1 MSERLNLLNIFEL
14 ITRSHGGAHAFRTS
28 LKRAPS
34 QKSASATPPH
44 FTSRPRTCPTRAP
57 RRWSVAHASDAR
69 VSARE
74 APSHARTRR
83 LRPRHHFSASSTLTR
98 RTRAR
103 VAFARASSDDGVA
116 SDVVGVVVVD
126 HGSRRAASNE
136 QLERFA
142 ALYATAT
149 GRAVVEPAHME
160 LAPPTIA
167 DAFERCVE
175 RGANVVVVA
184 PFFLSP
190 GRHWQEDI
198 PRLVDE
204 AAAAHPGVKY
214 LISAPIGL
222 HPLMAEV
229 IDSRLRH
236 CLAYVNE
243 GGPECDVC
251 AGSKFGC
258 ELRRTS

>member
-1 MSERLNLLNIFEL
+1 MECCAR
-14 ITRSHGGAHAFRTS
+14 
-28 LKRAPS
+28 
-34 QKSASATPPH
+34 
-44 FTSRPRTCPTRAP
+44 
-57 RRWSVAHASDAR
+57 VDAR

-167 DAFERCVE
+167 DAFARCVE

-204 AAAAHPGVKY
+204 AAAAHPEVKY

-236 CLAYVNE
+236 CLAHVNE

>member
-1 MSERLNLLNIFEL
+1 MS
-14 ITRSHGGAHAFRTS
+14 T
-28 LKRAPS
+28 
-34 QKSASATPPH
+34 
-44 FTSRPRTCPTRAP
+44 
-57 RRWSVAHASDAR
+57 
-69 VSARE
+69 
-74 APSHARTRR
+74 
-83 LRPRHHFSASSTLTR
+83 
-98 RTRAR
+98 
-103 VAFARASSDDGVA
+103 
-116 SDVVGVVVVD
+116 
-126 HGSRRAASNE
+126 
-136 QLERFA
+136 ERFERYA

-236 CLAYVNE
+236 CLAHVNE